1 MLCYVVL
8 RVSPAQT
15 EDPMRGGVSAS
26 SWSSCSWDDA
36 DADTSTWQLP
46 ASGWRSP
53 DQHRYQWSSCSYVC
67 TEAVMTS
74 KVMVSTNSV
83 IYLKATIGKFNCVC
97 FVVFQIMSFSECQN
111 WTGLLSIILTANNAQ
126 VKYISRSR
134 QNIDCNKTWITRTS
148 TYSNIH
154 IN

>member
-26 SWSSCSWDDA
+26 SWFSCSWDSD

-126 VKYISRSR
+126 VKYISRSH
-134 QNIDCNKTWITRTS
+134 QTIDCNKTWITITP
-148 TYSNIH
+148 TYTLI
-154 IN
+154 